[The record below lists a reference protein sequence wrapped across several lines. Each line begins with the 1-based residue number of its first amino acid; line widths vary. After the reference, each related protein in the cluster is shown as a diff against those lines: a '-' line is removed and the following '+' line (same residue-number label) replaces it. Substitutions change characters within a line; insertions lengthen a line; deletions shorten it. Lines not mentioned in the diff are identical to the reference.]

1 MARFAYYT
9 TADGFR
15 AARGDMLTAVTGL
28 PGWARLIVMIF
39 ALPGICLIGLSLLM
53 FAASIA
59 TLFLLTVPVYVLLRR
74 VTGLFS
80 GGGAGAAGRS
90 TAAAPGKS
98 SKRIEATVVEAGP
111 AVSKTSSA
119 PASGSSDF

>member
-1 MARFAYYT
+1 MPRFAYYT

-15 AARGDMLTAVTGL
+15 AVRGDMLTAVTGL
-28 PGWARLIVMIF
+28 PGWARLIVLFF

-59 TLFLLTVPVYVLLRR
+59 TLFLLTVPVYALLRR

-80 GGGAGAAGRS
+80 GRGDGSADRQS
-90 TAAAPGKS
+90 APPDRD
-98 SKRIEATVVEAGP
+98 SKRIEATVVEVGP
-111 AVSKTSSA
+111 TVSKASPA
-119 PASGSSDF
+119 PGSDPSEF